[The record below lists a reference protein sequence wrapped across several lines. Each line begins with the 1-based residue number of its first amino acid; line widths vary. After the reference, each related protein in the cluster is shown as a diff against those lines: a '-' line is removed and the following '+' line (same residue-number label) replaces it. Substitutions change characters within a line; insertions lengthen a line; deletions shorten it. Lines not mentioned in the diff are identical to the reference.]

1 MEKVLPVHIALRSFP
16 STHMPR
22 TPAFIKSFR
31 ELVNS
36 EEAWSKGCSPFC
48 KERCE
53 GRRPLVGSCLKRE
66 RSVYGWLN
74 NWKVNPCLANC
85 PLWRMC
91 WFRKYAF
98 RTRNN
103 ARYGKV
109 GDMKELVRRMDWVK
123 VEPLGP
129 DHWKIWTPRLI
140 QSIMLY
146 PYINPCNYLIQRFI
160 VMAKQELPESLVEEM
175 KLVTGELTSFKD
187 SLAEGDR
194 VVLHNVAYLLM
205 VIELGKMRIGKLK
218 SLSYKDKHGAQRF
231 HPIVQDIKSYIK
243 DAIQLMDG
251 QGWTTAGER
260 RLKGV
265 ENRGKREEALDLLE
279 GRDFEVSNLP
289 EKAKA
294 LADRILD
301 AEDEVLATQDE
312 SEEEREKDKQLTEKL
327 KQRVYGEEKTVW
339 DED

>member
-1 MEKVLPVHIALRSFP
+1 
-16 STHMPR
+16 
-22 TPAFIKSFR
+22 
-31 ELVNS
+31 
-36 EEAWSKGCSPFC
+36 
-48 KERCE
+48 
-53 GRRPLVGSCLKRE
+53 
-66 RSVYGWLN
+66 
-74 NWKVNPCLANC
+74 
-85 PLWRMC
+85 
-91 WFRKYAF
+91 
-98 RTRNN
+98 
-103 ARYGKV
+103 
-109 GDMKELVRRMDWVK
+109 
-123 VEPLGP
+123 
-129 DHWKIWTPRLI
+129 
-140 QSIMLY
+140 
-146 PYINPCNYLIQRFI
+146 
-160 VMAKQELPESLVEEM
+160 MAKQELPESLVEEM

-243 DAIQLMDG
+243 DAVQLMDG

-289 EKAKA
+289 EKARA